1 VRARGEREERK
12 GKEREGKGK
21 GGKGR
26 GGEEREGE
34 EGEKETRGGWKKRQ
48 HHSSLSSQGHLDSLT
63 MSSESYCFLRLSPNT
78 ITLGGR
84 TLVLVW
90 SIHSFI
96 P

>member
-1 VRARGEREERK
+1 
-12 GKEREGKGK
+12 
-21 GGKGR
+21 
-26 GGEEREGE
+26 
-34 EGEKETRGGWKKRQ
+34 
-48 HHSSLSSQGHLDSLT
+48 